1 MKNIMI
7 VSALVLSIA
16 GMSTAQADPQWRGQ
30 NNQNNP
36 SDSRGDQR
44 GDQRGDNH
52 GYNRGND
59 QGNRHDNHDRGDRHD
74 NGNRYDN
81 HDRNDRHDNG
91 NRYDN
96 NRGNHYGWNGQRY
109 HAPTRYVR
117 PHGYQVRTWRNGD
130 HLPTNYRTHQYYVD
144 YRQYDL
150 NPPPRGYQYVRVNND
165 VILTAIA
172 TGVIA
177 SVIAGLYY

>member
-16 GMSTAQADPQWRGQ
+16 GMSTAQADPQWHGQ
-30 NNQNNP
+30 NNQNNS

-44 GDQRGDNH
+44 GDHRSDNH

-81 HDRNDRHDNG
+81 HDRHDNG
-91 NRYDN
+91 NRYDHY
-96 NRGNHYGWNGQRY
+96 NRGHHYGWNGQRY

-117 PHGYQVRTWRNGD
+117 PHGYQVRTWRSGD
-130 HLPTNYRTHQYYVD
+130 HLPTNYRTRQYYVD
-144 YRQYDL
+144 YRQYNL